1 MIYGAGF
8 AVLAIS
14 FIAFIALAV
23 REDLKGEK
31 SSSRHVVSPL
41 RYLYRLYFKYLK
53 YTLFSQIF
61 QAFKMSQNV
70 RKCKG

>member
-1 MIYGAGF
+1 MTKNKMLYGAGF

-31 SSSRHVVSPL
+31 SSSP
-41 RYLYRLYFKYLK
+41 
-53 YTLFSQIF
+53 
-61 QAFKMSQNV
+61 QNGSV
-70 RKCKG
+70 TGTPARSAHAKKVNTTVGREDYEAGN